1 MPSEPVNSAATFGY
15 LSTWDTPEHGCLGGY
30 LVVSSLG
37 RPLEFHCTAP
47 IRPSRAQQILFGP
60 TLWPFVMGEQIG
72 GALIA
77 EAKLRPQV
85 ILVDHAATLCLRPQV
100 ASAMVHWK
108 ASAGEGVGIDP
119 SSAELLQVA
128 NSWFEVASDYISDR
142 DVAHSLLTVL
152 AQHVDLPEPFERIHQ
167 AIREA
172 QRLGGPGE
180 ADAYDHAA

>member
-1 MPSEPVNSAATFGY
+1 MPLEPANPAATFGY

-72 GALIA
+72 GALLA

-85 ILVDHAATLCLRPQV
+85 ILVDHVATLCLRPKV
-100 ASAMVHWK
+100 ASAMAYWK
-108 ASAGEGVGIDP
+108 VAAADGAGVRP
-119 SSAELLQVA
+119 SESELLRVGEW
-128 NSWFEVASDYISDR
+128 SFEVAAGYDSDR
-142 DVAHSLLTVL
+142 DTANSLLTIL
-152 AQHVDLPEPFERIHQ
+152 SQHVELPEPFERIHQ

-180 ADAYDHAA
+180 PDAYEHAA